1 MLIVIMSSVI
11 ILIDV
16 APLNLS
22 TLAEFFLAKMKN
34 SLNFFDE

>member
-1 MLIVIMSSVI
+1 MLIVIMASVI

-22 TLAEFFLAKMKN
+22 TLAEFFGKN
-34 SLNFFDE
+34 EK

>member
-1 MLIVIMSSVI
+1 MLIVIMASVI

-22 TLAEFFLAKMKN
+22 TLAEFFWLK
-34 SLNFFDE
+34 